1 VIGCRR
7 GPTRKDVSSLL
18 AVAVLAAV
26 FVSPVAAGERKRFGD
41 ELSRPR
47 FAPDRTVDVEH
58 YRLDV
63 ALDPEKRE
71 VRGTVSITMSPLHDG
86 LAAVELDAG
95 PMTIEAISAGGEET
109 AATLAYRHDANRLR
123 IELPRAY
130 RQGETLTLHI
140 RYAARPDRGLYFVGP
155 DAAYPDKP
163 AQVWSQGESEDTRY
177 WIPSFDF
184 PSDRATSEEIYTVPA
199 DWTAIGNGELVGTQE
214 DKSRGTR
221 SFHYRMAVPH
231 VSYLTS
237 VIAGKFEKY
246 TDQYDGIPVEYY
258 VPPGTG
264 KEKALRS
271 FGKTPDILK
280 FFSERTGVRYP
291 YAKYA
296 QSCAVDFIFGGMENI
311 SATTQT
317 VETLHDE
324 RAELEMDSWSLV
336 AHEAAHQWWGDLLT
350 CADWSHAW
358 LNEGF
363 ATYWENLWRE
373 HALGEDEFLY
383 RMMEDRDAYL
393 EEDRTEYRRPIV
405 ENRYTEPMDLF
416 DSHLYPKGGWVLHMI
431 RGILGDEKFFQAMS
445 YYARTYRERTVETS
459 DLRRAIYDATGENLE
474 PFFDQWTRHGGHP
487 EVRVTRDW
495 DAERSLLTLHFE
507 QTQTVDDR
515 TPLFALP
522 VRVAVDTAEG
532 TTGALLRLERPNQD
546 VTITLPGE
554 PQLVRIDPGFTL
566 LWELD
571 QERPLAE
578 LIRALESD
586 PNPAGRI
593 LAARDLAVRAPREAA
608 AAALGKAA
616 KGDKFF
622 GVRIEAAKALGKV
635 RGPAARDALVAA
647 LADADARVRRAAAGA
662 LGAFRDDPTA
672 QAALRQV
679 IAEEK
684 AYGPVAEAI
693 RSLAK
698 SKAADA
704 RELAKSLLERES
716 YGEQIRTGAIE
727 ALAECGGP
735 EALATARDWTRYGKP
750 PQARVAAVAAVARL
764 VKDEHDKDEAVQ
776 LLVDLLDDPYLRA
789 REGAVKALVKLRSPS
804 AVEPLD
810 RASRIDPDPRL
821 RRQARHAITEIR
833 ASGGEGRSVADLEA
847 EIERLREDLL
857 YQSTRVEE
865 LERRP

>member
-1 VIGCRR
+1 MSRSAR
-7 GPTRKDVSSLL
+7 GSLASL
-18 AVAVLAAV
+18 VTAAVLAAV
-26 FVSPVAAGERKRFGD
+26 FVSPVAADERKQFGD

-47 FAPDRTVDVEH
+47 FAPDRSVDVEH

-63 ALDPEKRE
+63 AFDPEKRE

-86 LAAVELDAG
+86 LAEVELDAG

-109 AATLAYRHDANRLR
+109 AAPLTYRHDANRLR
-123 IELPRAY
+123 IVLPRAY
-130 RQGETLTLHI
+130 RQGEALTLHI

-163 AQVWSQGESEDTRY
+163 AQVWSQGESEDNRY
-177 WIPSFDF
+177 WMPSFDF
-184 PSDRATSEEIYTVPA
+184 PSDRATSEAIYTVPA
-199 DWTAIGNGELVGTQE
+199 DWTAVGNGELVETKE

-237 VIAGKFEKY
+237 VVAGKFEEY
-246 TDQYDGIPVEYY
+246 TDQYDGIPIEYF

-280 FFSERTGVRYP
+280 FFSERIGVRYP
-291 YAKYA
+291 YAKYSQA
-296 QSCAVDFIFGGMENI
+296 CAVDFIFGGMENI

-317 VETLHDE
+317 AETLHDE
-324 RAELEMDSWSLV
+324 RAALEFDSWGLV

-393 EEDRTEYRRPIV
+393 EEDRTEYRRAIV

-431 RGILGDEKFFQAMS
+431 RGILGDEKFFQAMTH
-445 YYARTYRERTVETS
+445 YAQAHRERTVETS

-474 PFFDQWTRHGGHP
+474 RFFDQWTRHGGHP

-495 DAERSLLTLHFE
+495 DAERNVLTLHFA
-507 QTQTVDDR
+507 QTQKVDER

-522 VRVAVDTAEG
+522 VRVAVDTAGG

-546 VTITLPGE
+546 LTITLPGE
-554 PQLVRIDPGFTL
+554 PLLVRIDPGFAL
-566 LWELD
+566 LWQLD
-571 QERPLAE
+571 HERPLAE
-578 LIRALESD
+578 LTRALEAD

-593 LAARDLAVRAPREAA
+593 LAARDVAIRAPRDAA

-616 KGDKFF
+616 HDDRFF

-635 RGPAARDALVAA
+635 RGTAAREALIAA
-647 LADADARVRRAAAGA
+647 LADADARVRSAAAAA
-662 LGAFRDDPTA
+662 LGPFRDDETA
-672 QAALRQV
+672 QAALRRV

-684 AYGPVAEAI
+684 AYGPVANAI
-693 RSLAK
+693 RSLART
-698 SKAADA
+698 KAADA
-704 RELAKSLLERES
+704 RELAERLLERS
-716 YGEQIRTGAIE
+716 SFGEQIRAGALD

-735 EALATARDWTRYGKP
+735 EALATAREWTRYGKP

-764 VKDEHDKDEAVQ
+764 AKEEHDREEATQ
-776 LLVDLLDDPYLRA
+776 LLVDLLDDPYLRT
-789 REGAVKALVKLRSPS
+789 REAAMKGLAKLHSEA
-804 AVEPLD
+804 AVEPLE
-810 RASRIDPDPRL
+810 RASRVDPDSRS
-821 RRQARHAITEIR
+821 RRAARRAIQEIR
-833 ASGGEGRSVADLEA
+833 AAGGEGRSVADLEA
-847 EIERLREDLL
+847 EIERLREDLV